1 MLIPFLDES
10 FVVYCDYYSLQVN
23 MIAPKFSL
31 FGTNQ
36 GGENNIFEKVYVRT
50 EYFRMIIRMIVRVS
64 VAITWMSCLRWQLDS
79 GDDMISQDPS
89 CQGTHRHTGSTGSSW
104 RDVGVTTSKRSALK
118 DKKLR
123 KRWE

>member
-1 MLIPFLDES
+1 MVIPFLDES

-50 EYFRMIIRMIVRVS
+50 EYFRMIIRMIVCVFRLLS
-64 VAITWMSCLRWQLDS
+64 PGWVAFDGSWIQEMTWSHKIHLARA
-79 GDDMISQDPS
+79 
-89 CQGTHRHTGSTGSSW
+89 HTGTL
-104 RDVGVTTSKRSALK
+104 GVLAAPGVM
-118 DKKLR
+118 
-123 KRWE
+123 